1 MSESFFSAEARR
13 NENVFRAASRLLVA
27 LMLASG
33 AQTFASL
40 VGQVLPEWYPWYLSS
55 FTFFTA
61 LACLIYTPRLKK
73 LGLLSR
79 EWFLQIVTIWLVLL
93 ASVRLLIGLRNGPAA
108 FWAELMQWP
117 QDSSLIFSFEF
128 FVALIAAFFTWFL
141 ADMYADLL
149 SKLDLEYVRLQQEY
163 SDPREASKLP
173 VRQRLLHLTISIGIF
188 LVFLTAL
195 MRFDLRAMLDSELV
209 IAQLPR
215 LAGGGASTLL
225 FFGLALALF
234 SLTQFMSLQ
243 GRWSINKVPTSSG
256 LAGRWAQY
264 SLFFLA
270 GLTLIVA
277 LLPTHYSL
285 GFLYLLGA
293 FLRFILAVLYFL
305 IQLLLSLF
313 VSLVNSLFSS
323 AGQEPI
329 LDEAPAPQ
337 MTMPEFWGAEG
348 EEPLPIAESRP
359 WVEIL
364 RQAFFW
370 LSLIAIIV
378 FSLRYVLQNNSELLV
393 SLRRFRPFAFFADLF
408 GRLFGFLQETGAS
421 LAGTLQGGIERLRP
435 KRGLRQSVGDW
446 INLRLLDPRGKVY
459 FYYQAFLR
467 RSDESG
473 LPRNLSQTPSE
484 FAQRLDQIL
493 PESEPDIE
501 SLTAAFIEARYTR
514 REIPPESAGLARRTW
529 QRLRRALGMRRNKP
543 E

>member
-1 MSESFFSAEARR
+1 MRESFFSLEARR
-13 NENVFRAASRLLVA
+13 NEGIFRAASRLLVA
-27 LMLASG
+27 LMLACG

-40 VGQVLPEWYPWYLSS
+40 VGQVLPEWYPWYLST

-61 LACLIYTPRLKK
+61 LACLVYTPRLKK

-79 EWFLQIVTIWLVLL
+79 EWLLQLVTIWLVLL
-93 ASVRLLIGLRNGPAA
+93 TSVRLLIGLGNGPAA

-117 QDSSLIFSFEF
+117 QDSTLILSFEF
-128 FVALIAAFFTWFL
+128 FLALIAAFFTWLL

-163 SDPREASKLP
+163 SDPREASKPP
-173 VRQRLLHLTISIGIF
+173 VRQRLLHLTLSIGIF

-195 MRFDLRAMLDSELV
+195 MRFDLRAALDSELV
-209 IAQLPR
+209 ITQLPR

-234 SLTQFMSLQ
+234 SLTQFMNLQ
-243 GRWSINKVPTSSG
+243 GRWSLNKVPTSSN

-270 GLTLIVA
+270 VLTLIVA

-285 GFLYLLGA
+285 GFLSLLGVI
-293 FLRFILAVLYFL
+293 LRFALAALYFV
-305 IQLLLSLF
+305 IQLFLSLF
-313 VSLVNSLFSS
+313 ISLVNALFSS

-329 LDEAPAPQ
+329 LEESP
-337 MTMPEFWGAEG
+337 MPEMNVPEFFDAEG
-348 EEPLPIAESRP
+348 QEPLPITDAPP

-364 RQAFFW
+364 RQVFFW
-370 LSLIAIIV
+370 LVLLFLVSA
-378 FSLRYVLQNNSELLV
+378 SLRYVLQNNSDLV
-393 SLRRFRPFAFFADLF
+393 RELRRFRILALLSDLF
-408 GRLFGFLQETGAS
+408 GRLFGFFKQAGVT
-421 LAGTLQGGIERLRP
+421 LADTIQGGFERLRS
-435 KRGLRQSVGDW
+435 RRNLRQSVGDW
-446 INLRLLDPRGKVY
+446 INLRLLDPRRKVY

-467 RSDESG
+467 RSNESG
-473 LPRNLSQTPSE
+473 LPRSLSQTPAE

-514 REIPPESAGLARRTW
+514 REIPDESAGLARRTW
-529 QRLRRALGMRRNKP
+529 QRLRKALGMRRKQL
-543 E
+543 